1 MVRQAH
7 LRTQAQFRR
16 GTYSFP
22 CYRSSTI
29 VILFLNLQYL
39 PHSCHNSIRACISRF
54 VHVDLHTPNRLIVCQ
69 YSDVNGVY
77 NCHLYA
83 TVYVNDKSA
92 LALLAHVS
100 SSLEGL
106 ACSLG
111 GDPKHW
117 FQGSCEGGQSAP
129 GNAGLARAIVWLCL
143 PFGHSSLFRKDKC
156 NSRSWPEIAAFT
168 ACAKFASS
176 KPPLT
181 K

>member
-1 MVRQAH
+1 MVRQAT

-69 YSDVNGVY
+69 YSDVNGAY

-100 SSLEGL
+100 SS
-106 ACSLG
+106 
-111 GDPKHW
+111 
-117 FQGSCEGGQSAP
+117 P
-129 GNAGLARAIVWLCL
+129 GMWLL
-143 PFGHSSLFRKDKC
+143 SSNRLHV
-156 NSRSWPEIAAFT
+156 RSWLPCGLDFIPTTDLCCVVCFVIH
-168 ACAKFASS
+168 
-176 KPPLT
+176 
-181 K
+181 